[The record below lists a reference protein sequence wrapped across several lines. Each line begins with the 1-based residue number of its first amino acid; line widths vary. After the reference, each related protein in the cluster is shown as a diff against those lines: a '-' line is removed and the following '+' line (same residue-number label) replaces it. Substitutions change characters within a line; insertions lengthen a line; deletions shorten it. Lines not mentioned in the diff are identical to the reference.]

1 MIQTSIIEINC
12 TNEKELQEMYIN
24 LENNGNLFVIVHNDI
39 NDENV
44 FNVIKKILKLGYFF
58 INNIIC
64 IKENE
69 ENKHFQINNSYYN
82 LVWFSKKQNQNKFYK
97 DNIRE
102 KHIWKDVEWGKRE
115 KNYNPKGKDPGNVWI
130 PTEDNGRAIITNH
143 VILTIEEV
151 INRILEST
159 TDEEDE
165 VYVKIKTLFNKEKIV
180 KNRRLKIEKCNIE
193 QTQNKIILKEKKK
206 QNLESLNKNFI
217 KKAEVYFKTSEN
229 MSEIKNEE
237 IDLVVTSPPY
247 WDLKNYFKDGQIG
260 QESYEKYL
268 ERLSKVWKECYRVLK
283 NDGNIFININTRTKN
298 SKPIL
303 IPGDIIYECEK
314 IGFLL
319 KDIIIWHKSSGIPTS
334 AKNLTDK
341 YEYVLWFIKK
351 DEREIPIEEIM
362 NIKDYKN
369 DKLNY
374 GNIWN
379 INRKAGSAGKDYIHP
394 AIYPTKL
401 VERIVKLL
409 TNEGDIVLD
418 PFLGS
423 GTSLI
428 GAINL
433 NRNFKGY
440 EYNKDFYDLI
450 NYRTNKEVN
459 KIDFEL
465 KFENLEKNNSLQIY
479 RKKDN

>member
-1 MIQTSIIEINC
+1 MIQTSIIEISC
-12 TNEKELQEMYIN
+12 TDEKELQDIYSN
-24 LENNGNLFVIVHNDI
+24 LEDSGNLFVIVQNDV
-39 NDENV
+39 NEENI

-64 IKENE
+64 TRENE
-69 ENKHFQINNSYYN
+69 ENEYFKINNSYYN

-130 PTEDNGRAIITNH
+130 PTEDNGKAVITNH
-143 VILTIEEV
+143 IILTIEEV

-165 VYVKIKTLFNKEKIV
+165 VYIKIKTLFDKEKLV
-180 KNRRLKIEKCNIE
+180 KNRNLKIEEYNVE
-193 QTQNKIILKEKKK
+193 HYQNKTVLEENKKSISK
-206 QNLESLNKNFI
+206 IRNESTI

-229 MSEIKNEE
+229 MMEIKNEE

-247 WDLKNYFKDGQIG
+247 WDLKNYFKEGQIG
-260 QESYEKYL
+260 QESYEQYL
-268 ERLSKVWKECYRVLK
+268 ERLAKVWKECYRVLK

-303 IPGDIIYECEK
+303 IPGDIIQECEN
-314 IGFLL
+314 IGFSLN
-319 KDIIIWHKSSGIPTS
+319 DIIIWHKSSGIPTS

-341 YEYVLWFIKK
+341 YEYVLWFRKNY
-351 DEREIPIEEIM
+351 EREIPREEIM
-362 NIKDYKN
+362 NITDYKN
-369 DKLNY
+369 DELNY

-379 INRKAGSAGKDYIHP
+379 INRKAGSVGKDYIHP

-409 TNEGDIVLD
+409 TDEGDTVLD

-440 EYNKDFYDLI
+440 EYNEEFYDLI
-450 NYRTNKEVN
+450 NHRIDKEVN
-459 KIDFEL
+459 KKDFEL
-465 KFENLEKNNSLQIY
+465 KFENLKENNSLQIY
-479 RKKDN
+479 RKKD